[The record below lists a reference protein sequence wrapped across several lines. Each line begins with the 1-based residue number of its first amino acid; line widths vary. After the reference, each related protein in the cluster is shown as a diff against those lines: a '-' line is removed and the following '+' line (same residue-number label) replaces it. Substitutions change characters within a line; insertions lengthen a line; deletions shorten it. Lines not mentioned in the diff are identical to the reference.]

1 MRGTSEERYC
11 DSRADGYEKAARHH
25 IGGKNDTKLV
35 KIFGFVFFFVT
46 DAQNKSHCIGMLRP
60 MNHERN
66 GKNALLIP
74 NMDIGQP

>member
-1 MRGTSEERYC
+1 MRGPSELRYC
-11 DSRADGYEKAARHH
+11 DSRADGYEKAERHH
-25 IGGKNDTKLV
+25 IGGKNDTKTGED
-35 KIFGFVFFFVT
+35 FRFRFFFVT